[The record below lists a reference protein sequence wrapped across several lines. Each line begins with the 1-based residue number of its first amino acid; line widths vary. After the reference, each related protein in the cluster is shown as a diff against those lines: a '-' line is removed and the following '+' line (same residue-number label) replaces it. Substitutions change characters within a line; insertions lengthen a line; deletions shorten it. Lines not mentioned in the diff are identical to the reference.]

1 MHSRLGTSGCLSP
14 FGKGGARLF
23 VLSQKNHA
31 TDQQRRFG
39 ISTEHVRSFVCVSKE
54 PNQLFKVS
62 ESIEAI
68 TLKLSIAV
76 VESFAQI

>member
-14 FGKGGARLF
+14 FGKGGLSLF
-23 VLSQKNHA
+23 VLSQKNRA
-31 TDQQRRFG
+31 TDQHRRFG
-39 ISTEHVRSFVCVSKE
+39 ISMEHVRSFVCISKE

-68 TLKLSIAV
+68 TLKFSIAV

>member
-1 MHSRLGTSGCLSP
+1 VDASALLAKAAPGCLFCP
-14 FGKGGARLF
+14 K
-23 VLSQKNHA
+23 KNHA